1 MCQTNETNVIV
12 DQRGRI
18 YATFEK
24 ARDVPAAINVTC
36 GGEGGIWKA
45 VVSDQDR
52 SFATKQFT
60 IDINEET
67 ESSIP
72 LMECNFT
79 SDEIILA
86 DSHVAERVQIIDRQT
101 MIVRNAYDVE
111 MGQNSDVFVLYSLR
125 DKVICRV
132 QLLVLDKNDWTP
144 LAVEFASIYIGEDT
158 PIGTQIGQ
166 VKATDFDLTS
176 TVSYVLLG
184 EGKRLFPFRSVSD
197 LSLNNLTF
205 NRV

>member
-12 DQRGRI
+12 DQRGCI

-24 ARDVPAAINVTC
+24 ARDVPRAINVTC
-36 GGEGGIWKA
+36 GGEGGIWKSI
-45 VVSDQDR
+45 VSDQNR
-52 SFATKQFT
+52 TFATKQIT

-67 ESSIP
+67 ETTIP

-86 DSHVAERVQIIDRQT
+86 DSHLADKIEVIDRQT
-101 MIVRNAYDVE
+101 MVVRHMYDVE

-125 DKVICRV
+125 DRVICRL
-132 QLLVLDKNDWTP
+132 QLLILDKNDWTP
-144 LAVEFASIYIGEDT
+144 LAEEFTSIYIGEDT
-158 PIGTQIGQ
+158 AIGTKIGQ

-176 TVSYVLLG
+176 TVRYVLLG
-184 EGKRLFPFRSVSD
+184 EGKRLFPFR
-197 LSLNNLTF
+197 F
-205 NRV
+205 F